1 MRGIIEVDFLTKLIV
16 DLKASESSVLL
27 LAGVQGGAM
36 LDERNDSGSKPSNVV
51 LSFAGLTA
59 GARVMV
65 SSLVITPVLVHT
77 LG

>member
-36 LDERNDSGSKPSNVV
+36 LDERNDFGSKPSSVV
-51 LSFAGLTA
+51 LSPAGLSA